1 MSYHFL
7 DGFALFELFV
17 FVDALLDENP
27 FERCEMEQ
35 FSHFGE
41 RYLKLF
47 AQELAG
53 CVDIM
58 AQHVADSEEVG
69 LLV

>member
-1 MSYHFL
+1 
-7 DGFALFELFV
+7 
-17 FVDALLDENP
+17 
-27 FERCEMEQ
+27 MEQ